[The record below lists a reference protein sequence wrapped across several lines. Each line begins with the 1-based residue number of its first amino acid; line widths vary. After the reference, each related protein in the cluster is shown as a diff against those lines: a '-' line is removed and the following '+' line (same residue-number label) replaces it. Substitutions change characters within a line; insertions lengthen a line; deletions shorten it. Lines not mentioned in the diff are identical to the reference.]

1 MTDRQKQLLFALVR
15 EYTRTALPVG
25 SASLGAVRGFDVSP
39 ATIRNELALL
49 EEGGYITQ
57 PHTSAGR
64 IPTEKGFRSY
74 INAMTDER
82 TAGPPVRFKKPSAT
96 DPERA
101 TKEVARELA
110 ARAEEVVLVAFGPR
124 SIYTTGLSYL
134 LGQPEFEQAYERV
147 LRISAMMDRLEDV
160 VLRTYAQVP
169 TEVTVWLGDE
179 NPFGEEVGTIVT
191 RYGSGREG
199 GMIALL
205 GPVRMDY
212 DRNYSLVR
220 SAKEILE
227 ELGV

>member
-15 EYTRTALPVG
+15 EYTRTAEPVG

-64 IPTEKGFRSY
+64 IPTEKGFRCY
-74 INAMTDER
+74 INAMAEER
-82 TAGPPVRFKKPSAT
+82 SAGPSVRFKKPAAE
-96 DPERA
+96 DLEGA
-101 TKEVARELA
+101 TKDVARQLA
-110 ARAEEVVLVAFGPR
+110 SSAQEAVLIAFGPHT
-124 SIYTTGLSYL
+124 IYTTGLSYL
-134 LGQPEFEQAYERV
+134 LAQPEFEHAYERV
-147 LRISAMMDRLEDV
+147 VRISEIMDRLEDV
-160 VLRTYAQVP
+160 VLRVYARVP
-169 TEVTVWLGDE
+169 AEITVWLGDE

-191 RYGSGREG
+191 RYRSGREG

-212 DRNYSLVR
+212 DRNFGLVR